1 MTVILRDL
9 DGIGE
14 FRAAEDL
21 QRAVWGADD
30 LPEAADLLLA
40 LQEEGALVAGAFAGD
55 RMVGYL
61 FGFPTRD
68 PSVQHS
74 HRLAVLPEARGLNLG
89 ARLKWYQ
96 RDWCLARGV
105 SLVRW
110 TFDPIRRIN
119 AGLNIGVLGAIA
131 RTYRADLYGAM
142 QGINAGLPS
151 DRLLAEWHLDSPAVA
166 ARAAGNAPA
175 MPEGATRSLRLA
187 GSSDAAL
194 LADAGQALAE
204 RMRLRHELTGAF
216 AAGLAVLGFDR
227 AEATYWLGPVTSV
240 PPQR

>member
-1 MTVILRDL
+1 MTVTIRDL
-9 DGIGE
+9 QGIGE
-14 FRAAEDL
+14 FREAEDL
-21 QRAVWGADD
+21 QRAVWGAGD

-40 LQEEGALVAGAFAGD
+40 LQEEGALVAGAFADG
-55 RMVGYL
+55 RMIGYV
-61 FGFPTRD
+61 FGFPSAS
-68 PSVQHS
+68 PGVQHS

-131 RTYRADLYGAM
+131 RTYRADLYGTM

-166 ARAAGNAPA
+166 ARAAGHAPA
-175 MPEGATRSLRLA
+175 MPAGATRSLRLT
-187 GSSDAAL
+187 GSSDAEL
-194 LADAGQALAE
+194 LADPERALAE

-216 AAGLAVLGFDR
+216 AAGLAVIGFDR
-227 AEATYWLGPVTSV
+227 AEASYWLGPATAI